1 MAPRRDTP
9 DQRMGGSR
17 WLLPLIVV
25 LLGVIAVVT
34 ATLIITGPVPAPFE
48 RPGRIGLD
56 IPEIVPPNAPRL
68 PAGRSPGRAR
78 GHAAGLIAPSSAG
91 GS

>member
-1 MAPRRDTP
+1 
-9 DQRMGGSR
+9 MGGSR

-68 PAGRSPGRAR
+68 PDGPVVPPVDPRVGPGDTLP
-78 GHAAGLIAPSSAG
+78 G
-91 GS
+91 